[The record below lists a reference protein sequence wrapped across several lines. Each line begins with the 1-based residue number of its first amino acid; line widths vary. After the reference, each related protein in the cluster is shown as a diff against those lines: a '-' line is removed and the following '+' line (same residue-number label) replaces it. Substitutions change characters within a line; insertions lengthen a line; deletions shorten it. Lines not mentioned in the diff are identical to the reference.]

1 MTTFQ
6 SDDSLLINNK
16 ITNILFPDSIL
27 RRIGQLYIL
36 FVFSLSIFNY
46 KHILQALTH
55 SVWSIDC
62 GLWIRLYIYYNIVL
76 KFARYNYAMSSTV
89 DKVFLFDEGI
99 THIPFNLRDYKSQ
112 NIIDIENTYSSFS
125 NCLTNINLIVICAE
139 SPVIESRLRIRGHKR
154 MIKDRLETHSFVEK
168 PTAHK

>member
-1 MTTFQ
+1 MNRIIEISGIPGSGKT
-6 SDDSLLINNK
+6 SLLRMVRGELSDNMSIYDDGQFINNK
-16 ITNILFPDSIL
+16 ITHKLFPVSIL

-36 FVFSLSIFNY
+36 FIFSLSFFNY

-76 KFARYNYAMSSTV
+76 KFARYNYAMSSTP

-99 THIPFNLRDYKSQ
+99 THIPFNLHDYKSP
-112 NIIDIENTYSSFS
+112 NIVEIEN
-125 NCLTNINLIVICAE
+125 I
-139 SPVIESRLRIRGHKR
+139 
-154 MIKDRLETHSFVEK
+154 
-168 PTAHK
+168 